1 MEMGILQEAFMIEM
15 RGQLSPQEYIRQLLC
30 RNVTAQNVVWE
41 KWVQWASQLGLT
53 IGAQIEAPVPGG
65 RYRRRGPIAF
75 GYDHLGHGEDPN
87 SSKSALVVI
96 EQLDNFDV
104 VLFAY
109 TWPAGCDETV
119 VKRDLVA
126 FRSEESRVGKECGGT

>member
-1 MEMGILQEAFMIEM
+1 MICFIFVF
-15 RGQLSPQEYIRQLLC
+15 LSFGSHRVLHVLVHSLPTRRSSDLLLC
-30 RNVTAQNVVWE
+30 RNVTAHNVVWE

-109 TWPAGCDETV
+109 T
-119 VKRDLVA
+119 
-126 FRSEESRVGKECGGT
+126 

>member
-65 RYRRRGPIAF
+65 RYRRRGPVAI
-75 GYDHLGHGEDPN
+75 DRQ
-87 SSKSALVVI
+87 SVVSGKG
-96 EQLDNFDV
+96 V
-104 VLFAY
+104 
-109 TWPAGCDETV
+109 
-119 VKRDLVA
+119 
-126 FRSEESRVGKECGGT
+126 SSRVDLGGRRSIKKK

>member
-30 RNVTAQNVVWE
+30 RNVTAQNVVRE

-65 RYRRRGPIAF
+65 R
-75 GYDHLGHGEDPN
+75 
-87 SSKSALVVI
+87 
-96 EQLDNFDV
+96 
-104 VLFAY
+104 
-109 TWPAGCDETV
+109 
-119 VKRDLVA
+119 
-126 FRSEESRVGKECGGT
+126 RSEEHTSELQSLMRTSYAVFCLKKKQLSPTYTTCVGNYARPQAETQ